1 MRQLVD
7 HDDSAPRACPV
18 CDAGSGV
25 ALAALRYALF
35 DDLCMSGEKTL
46 TGCRRCGMLYDD
58 VALTERQ
65 LAEYYGKNEHY
76 AVSSTGGTGGISED
90 NATRYGRILSVL
102 SPERDGVILDVGCGQ
117 GGFVDHCRAKGLTAV
132 GVEPSQRSRA
142 AASNLGLPVFPSL
155 DAFRAAHSEKPV
167 AAVVLS
173 HVLEHLLRPLD
184 LLRRMAAQ
192 IAPGA
197 KVYVEVPD
205 AASYLASGALRWQ
218 ELYFEHLAHFRS
230 KNLTDIARLAG
241 IRPRDAGTCFFSP
254 SQPETHCCFLVGVVD
269 GMVEPGESLTPDTEF
284 RLEPLPSVPRISMP
298 KGNGPTA
305 LWGVSQYAMLLL
317 GSRPELA
324 GVSRLFDASPAKVG
338 RTIRGIAVESPD
350 ALPTLSTDAV
360 LLLPQSPY
368 VAEMVEHLETVGF
381 RGTWITV

>member
-7 HDDSAPRACPV
+7 HNGSAPRACPV

-25 ALAALRYALF
+25 ALATLRYALF
-35 DDLCMSGEKTL
+35 DDLCMSGEKRL
-46 TGCRRCGMLYDD
+46 AGCRRCGMLYDD

-117 GGFVDHCRAKGLTAV
+117 GGFVDHCRAKGLAAV

-184 LLRRMAAQ
+184 LLRRMAQ
-192 IAPGA
+192 MAPGA

-205 AASYLASGALRWQ
+205 AASYLAPGAVRWQ

-241 IRPRDAGTCFFSP
+241 IRPRNAGTCSFSP
-254 SQPETHCCFLVGVVD
+254 AQSETHCCFVVGVVD
-269 GMVEPGESLTPDTEF
+269 GTVEPVTAPAFAEGSHIE
-284 RLEPLPSVPRISMP
+284 RLPPVPEVVLPGRGNPL
-298 KGNGPTA
+298 A

-317 GSRPELA
+317 GSRPELV
-324 GVSRLFDASPAKVG
+324 GVSRLFDASPAKIG
-338 RTIRGIAVESPD
+338 RTIGGVLVEAPD
-350 ALPTLSTDAV
+350 ALATLPADAM

-368 VAEMVEHLETVGF
+368 TTRMIEHLATIGF
-381 RGTWITV
+381 KGTWITV